1 MKLFDVH
8 NDLLTQKTD
17 ANTHLNKF
25 YKQGLTNVIL
35 AIFLSENKLN
45 INEIIYLS
53 NKINNCYFA
62 IEDISIVNYED
73 LDKLKIIKPLYCS
86 LTWNYSNDLAG
97 GSYSKKDITPL
108 GYMYIDKLENFT
120 YIDTAHLNK
129 KSFYSLSK
137 YSKKPL
143 LNSHTNLMKIHKH
156 KRNLTNKQIKIII
169 KSNGLVCL
177 TGVKE
182 FLGKNSNLET
192 YINSIYYFYKKFGAN
207 NLALSTDFMGSK
219 QFPLV
224 YKNYRD
230 FRIIYNK
237 LKEKGINE
245 NDLDKIF
252 YLNVINFFNIKK
264 NNNGENNGKQINLGI
279 NC

>member
-1 MKLFDVH
+1 MRH
-8 NDLLTQKTD
+8 REGRGWTT
-17 ANTHLNKF
+17 
-25 YKQGLTNVIL
+25 G
-35 AIFLSENKLN
+35 
-45 INEIIYLS
+45 
-53 NKINNCYFA
+53 CY
-62 IEDISIVNYED
+62 SRKY
-73 LDKLKIIKPLYCS
+73 
-86 LTWNYSNDLAG
+86 
-97 GSYSKKDITPL
+97 ITPL
-108 GYMYIDKLENFT
+108 NYMYIDKLEKFT

-129 KSFYSLSK
+129 KSFYSLAK

-143 LNSHTNLMKIHKH
+143 LNSHTNLMKFHKH
-156 KRNLTNKQIKIII
+156 KRNLTNKQIKTII

-182 FLGKNSNLET
+182 FLGKNSNLEP
-192 YINSIYYFYKKFGAN
+192 YINSIYYFYKKYGAN

-245 NDLDKIF
+245 DDLEKIF
-252 YLNVINFFNIKK
+252 YLNVINFFDIKK
-264 NNNGENNGKQINLGI
+264 NNNGENNGK
-279 NC
+279 